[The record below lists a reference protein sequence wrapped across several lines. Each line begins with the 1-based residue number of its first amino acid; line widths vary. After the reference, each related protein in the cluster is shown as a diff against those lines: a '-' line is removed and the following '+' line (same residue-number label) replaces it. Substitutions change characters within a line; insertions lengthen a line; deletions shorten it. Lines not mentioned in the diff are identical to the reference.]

1 MEPYWW
7 CAIVGIALVIAELI
21 TGTFYLLV
29 IGIAALVGALAAYL
43 NYSFGIQAVTAA
55 AIKRHETWCH
65 AARAQAD
72 LERTNQERSGR
83 LGRTNCS

>member
-7 CAIVGIALVIAELI
+7 WVIV
-21 TGTFYLLV
+21 
-29 IGIAALVGALAAYL
+29 GIAALVGAPAAYL

-72 LERTNQERSGR
+72 LERTNKERSGR
-83 LGRTNCS
+83 LRRTNCS

>member
-7 CAIVGIALVIAELI
+7 WVIV
-21 TGTFYLLV
+21 
-29 IGIAALVGALAAYL
+29 GIAALVGAAAAYL
-43 NYSFGIQAVTAA
+43 NYSFGIQAVIAA

-72 LERTNQERSGR
+72 LERTNKERSGR

>member
-7 CAIVGIALVIAELI
+7 AIVGIAHVIAELI

-72 LERTNQERSGR
+72 LEGTNQERSGR

>member
-7 CAIVGIALVIAELI
+7 WAIVGIALAIAELI

-43 NYSFGIQAVTAA
+43 NYSFGIGGD
-55 AIKRHETWCH
+55 CGC
-65 AARAQAD
+65 D
-72 LERTNQERSGR
+72 
-83 LGRTNCS
+83 

>member
-7 CAIVGIALVIAELI
+7 WAIVGIALVIAELI

-29 IGIAALVGALAAYL
+29 IGIAALVGAPAAYL

-65 AARAQAD
+65 AGAQAD

>member
-7 CAIVGIALVIAELI
+7 WVIV
-21 TGTFYLLV
+21 
-29 IGIAALVGALAAYL
+29 GIAALVGAPAAYL

-72 LERTNQERSGR
+72 LERTNKERSER

>member
-29 IGIAALVGALAAYL
+29 IGIAALVGAPAAYL
-43 NYSFGIQAVTAA
+43 NYSFGI
-55 AIKRHETWCH
+55 
-65 AARAQAD
+65 
-72 LERTNQERSGR
+72 
-83 LGRTNCS
+83 